1 MLRVIELIEQFK
13 LVIVGELDFQ
23 GNQVISD

>member
-13 LVIVGELDFQ
+13 LVIVSELDFQ